1 MSDALTTYFNR
12 YAETALDQIH
22 KGLAAIDFYGEV
34 IDRLKNGIDISDS
47 VPEVK
52 RVGTKIALDTAQEML
67 ADYIK
72 RVEHIW
78 EIPKPLKEI
87 VTTKVFKHKER
98 LENLPR
104 YEVTHVFKLE
114 SGKITIRIST
124 ANRNHRLEINTD
136 HNAMKAAATISELEQ
151 YLTLAALSAKQ

>member
-1 MSDALTTYFNR
+1 MSDVLTTYFNR
-12 YAETALDQIH
+12 YAESALDQIH
-22 KGLAAIDFYGEV
+22 HGLAAIDFYGEV

-52 RVGTKIALDTAQEML
+52 RVGSKIALDTAQEML

-78 EIPKPLKEI
+78 DLPKPLKEI
-87 VTTKVFKHKER
+87 ATTKISKNKER

-104 YEVTHVFKLE
+104 YDVTYTFKLE
-114 SGKITIRIST
+114 SGKITIHIST
-124 ANRNHRLEINTD
+124 ANRNHRLEIDTD
-136 HNAMKAAATISELEQ
+136 HNTMKAAATVHELEQ
-151 YLTLAALSAKQ
+151 YMTLVTLST

>member
-12 YAETALDQIH
+12 YAESALDQIH
-22 KGLAAIDFYGEV
+22 HGLAAIDFYGEV
-34 IDRLKNGIDISDS
+34 IDRLNKGIDISDS

-52 RVGTKIALDTAQEML
+52 RVGSQIALDTAREML

-78 EIPKPLKEI
+78 DLPKPLKGI
-87 VTTKVFKHKER
+87 ATTKISKYKER

-104 YEVTHVFKLE
+104 YEVTHTFKLE
-114 SGKITIRIST
+114 SGKISINITT
-124 ANRNHRLEINTD
+124 ANRNHRLEIDTDRNT
-136 HNAMKAAATISELEQ
+136 MKAAATVNELEQ
-151 YLTLAALSAKQ
+151 YLTLAIISA

>member
-12 YAETALDQIH
+12 YAESALDQIH
-22 KGLAAIDFYGEV
+22 QGLAAIDFYGEV

-52 RVGTKIALDTAQEML
+52 RVGSKIALDTAQEML

-78 EIPKPLKEI
+78 DLPKPLKEI
-87 VTTKVFKHKER
+87 ATTKISKYKER

-104 YEVTHVFKLE
+104 YDIAHTFKLE
-114 SGKITIRIST
+114 SGKITILIST
-124 ANRNHRLEINTD
+124 ANRNHRLEIDTDRNT
-136 HNAMKAAATISELEQ
+136 MKSAATIHELEQ
-151 YLTLAALSAKQ
+151 YLTLAALST

>member
-1 MSDALTTYFNR
+1 MSNVLTTYFNR
-12 YAETALDQIH
+12 YAESALDQIH
-22 KGLAAIDFYGEV
+22 HGLAAIDFYGEV

-52 RVGTKIALDTAQEML
+52 NVGSKIALDTAQEML

-78 EIPKPLKEI
+78 DLPKPLKEI
-87 VTTKVFKHKER
+87 ATTKISKHKER

-104 YEVTHVFKLE
+104 YDVTHTFKLE
-114 SGKITIRIST
+114 SGKINILIST
-124 ANRNHRLEINTD
+124 ANRNHRLEIDTDRNT
-136 HNAMKAAATISELEQ
+136 MKAAATIHELEQ
-151 YLTLAALSAKQ
+151 YLTLAAISA

>member
-12 YAETALDQIH
+12 YAESALDQIH
-22 KGLAAIDFYGEV
+22 QGLAAIDFYGEV

-52 RVGTKIALDTAQEML
+52 RVGSKIALDTAQEML

-78 EIPKPLKEI
+78 DLPKPLKEI
-87 VTTKVFKHKER
+87 ATTKISKHKER

-104 YEVTHVFKLE
+104 YDVTHTFKLE
-114 SGKITIRIST
+114 SGKINILIST
-124 ANRNHRLEINTD
+124 ANRNHRLEIDTDRNT
-136 HNAMKAAATISELEQ
+136 MKAAATIHELEQ
-151 YLTLAALSAKQ
+151 YLTLAAISA

>member
-1 MSDALTTYFNR
+1 MSDVLTTYFNR
-12 YAETALDQIH
+12 YAESALDQIH
-22 KGLAAIDFYGEV
+22 HGIAAIDFSGEV

-52 RVGTKIALDTAQEML
+52 RVGSKIALDTAQEML

-78 EIPKPLKEI
+78 DLPKPLKEI
-87 VTTKVFKHKER
+87 ATTKISKNKER

-104 YEVTHVFKLE
+104 YDVTHTFKLE
-114 SGKITIRIST
+114 SGKINILIST
-124 ANRNHRLEINTD
+124 ANRNHRLEIDTDRNT
-136 HNAMKAAATISELEQ
+136 MKAAATIHELEQ
-151 YLTLAALSAKQ
+151 YLTLAAISA

>member
-1 MSDALTTYFNR
+1 MSDVLTTYFNR
-12 YAETALDQIH
+12 YAESALDQIH
-22 KGLAAIDFYGEV
+22 HGLAAIDFYGEV

-52 RVGTKIALDTAQEML
+52 RVGSKIALDTAQEML

-78 EIPKPLKEI
+78 DLPKPLKEI
-87 VTTKVFKHKER
+87 ATTKISKNKER

-104 YEVTHVFKLE
+104 YDVTHTFKLE
-114 SGKITIRIST
+114 SGKINILIST
-124 ANRNHRLEINTD
+124 ANRNHRLEIDTDRNT
-136 HNAMKAAATISELEQ
+136 MKAAATIHELEQ
-151 YLTLAALSAKQ
+151 YLTLALISA

>member
-1 MSDALTTYFNR
+1 MSDVLTTYFNR
-12 YAETALDQIH
+12 YAESALDQIH
-22 KGLAAIDFYGEV
+22 HGIAAIDFYGEV

-52 RVGTKIALDTAQEML
+52 RVGSKIALDTAQEML

-78 EIPKPLKEI
+78 DLPKPLKEI
-87 VTTKVFKHKER
+87 ATTKISKNKER

-104 YEVTHVFKLE
+104 YDVTHTFKLE
-114 SGKITIRIST
+114 SGKINILIST
-124 ANRNHRLEINTD
+124 ANRNHRIEIDTDRNT
-136 HNAMKAAATISELEQ
+136 MKAAATIHELEQ
-151 YLTLAALSAKQ
+151 YLTLALISA

>member
-1 MSDALTTYFNR
+1 MSDVLTTYFNR
-12 YAETALDQIH
+12 YAESALDQIH
-22 KGLAAIDFYGEV
+22 HGLAAIDFYGEV

-52 RVGTKIALDTAQEML
+52 RVGSKIALDTAQEML

-78 EIPKPLKEI
+78 DLPKPLKEI
-87 VTTKVFKHKER
+87 ATTKISKHKER

-104 YEVTHVFKLE
+104 YDVTHTFKLE
-114 SGKITIRIST
+114 SGKINILIST
-124 ANRNHRLEINTD
+124 ANRNHRLEIDTDRNT
-136 HNAMKAAATISELEQ
+136 MKAAATVHELEQ
-151 YLTLAALSAKQ
+151 YLTLAIISA

>member
-1 MSDALTTYFNR
+1 MSDVLTTYFNR
-12 YAETALDQIH
+12 YAESALDQIH
-22 KGLAAIDFYGEV
+22 HGLAAIDFYGEV

-52 RVGTKIALDTAQEML
+52 RVGSKIALDTAQEIL

-78 EIPKPLKEI
+78 DLPKPLKEI
-87 VTTKVFKHKER
+87 ATTKISKNKER

-104 YEVTHVFKLE
+104 YDVTHTFKLE
-114 SGKITIRIST
+114 SGKINILIST
-124 ANRNHRLEINTD
+124 ANRNHRLEIDTDRNT
-136 HNAMKAAATISELEQ
+136 MKAAATIHELEQ
-151 YLTLAALSAKQ
+151 YLTLAAISA

>member
-1 MSDALTTYFNR
+1 MSDVLTTYFNR
-12 YAETALDQIH
+12 YAESALDQIH
-22 KGLAAIDFYGEV
+22 QGLAAIDFYGEV

-52 RVGTKIALDTAQEML
+52 RVGSKIALDTAQEML

-78 EIPKPLKEI
+78 DLPKPLKEI
-87 VTTKVFKHKER
+87 ATTKISKHKER

-104 YEVTHVFKLE
+104 YDVTHTFKLE
-114 SGKITIRIST
+114 SGKINILIST
-124 ANRNHRLEINTD
+124 ANRNHRLEIDTDRNT
-136 HNAMKAAATISELEQ
+136 MKAAATIHELEQ
-151 YLTLAALSAKQ
+151 YLTLAAISA

>member
-1 MSDALTTYFNR
+1 MSDVLTTYFNR
-12 YAETALDQIH
+12 YAESALDQIH
-22 KGLAAIDFYGEV
+22 HGLAAIDFYGEV

-52 RVGTKIALDTAQEML
+52 RVGSKIALDTAQEML

-78 EIPKPLKEI
+78 DLPKPFKEI
-87 VTTKVFKHKER
+87 ATTKISKHKER

-104 YEVTHVFKLE
+104 YDVTHTFKLE
-114 SGKITIRIST
+114 SGKINILIST
-124 ANRNHRLEINTD
+124 ANRNHRLEIDTD
-136 HNAMKAAATISELEQ
+136 RNSMKAAATIHELEQ
-151 YLTLAALSAKQ
+151 YLTLAAISA

>member
-1 MSDALTTYFNR
+1 MSDVLTTYFNR
-12 YAETALDQIH
+12 YAESALDQIH
-22 KGLAAIDFYGEV
+22 HGLAAIDFYGEV

-52 RVGTKIALDTAQEML
+52 RVGSQIALDTAREML

-78 EIPKPLKEI
+78 DLPKPLKDI
-87 VTTKVFKHKER
+87 ATTKISKHKER

-104 YEVTHVFKLE
+104 YDVTHTFKLE
-114 SGKITIRIST
+114 SGKISINITT
-124 ANRNHRLEINTD
+124 ANRNHRLEIDTD
-136 HNAMKAAATISELEQ
+136 RNIMKAAATVHELEQ
-151 YLTLAALSAKQ
+151 YMTLVTLST

>member
-1 MSDALTTYFNR
+1 MSDVLTTYFNR
-12 YAETALDQIH
+12 YAESALDQIH
-22 KGLAAIDFYGEV
+22 HGLAAIDFYGEV

-52 RVGTKIALDTAQEML
+52 RVGSKIALDTAQEIL

-78 EIPKPLKEI
+78 DLPKPLKEI
-87 VTTKVFKHKER
+87 ATTKISKNKER

-104 YEVTHVFKLE
+104 YDVTHTFKLE
-114 SGKITIRIST
+114 SGKISINITT
-124 ANRNHRLEINTD
+124 ANRNHRLEIDTD
-136 HNAMKAAATISELEQ
+136 RNAMKAAATVNELEQ
-151 YLTLAALSAKQ
+151 YLTLAAISA

>member
-1 MSDALTTYFNR
+1 MSDVLTTYFNR
-12 YAETALDQIH
+12 YAESALDQIH
-22 KGLAAIDFYGEV
+22 HGLAAIDFYGEV

-52 RVGTKIALDTAQEML
+52 RVGSKIALDTAQEML

-78 EIPKPLKEI
+78 DLPKPLKEI
-87 VTTKVFKHKER
+87 ATTKISKHKER

-104 YEVTHVFKLE
+104 YDVTHTFKLE
-114 SGKITIRIST
+114 SGKINILIST
-124 ANRNHRLEINTD
+124 ANRNHRLEIDTDRNT
-136 HNAMKAAATISELEQ
+136 MKAAATIHELEQ
-151 YLTLAALSAKQ
+151 YLTLALISA

>member
-12 YAETALDQIH
+12 YAESALDQIH
-22 KGLAAIDFYGEV
+22 HGLAAIDFYGEI
-34 IDRLKNGIDISDS
+34 IDRLNKGIDISDS

-52 RVGTKIALDTAQEML
+52 RVGTQIALDTAREML
-67 ADYIK
+67 SDYIK

-78 EIPKPLKEI
+78 DLPKPLKDI
-87 VTTKVFKHKER
+87 ATTKISKHKER

-104 YEVTHVFKLE
+104 YDVTHTFKLE
-114 SGKITIRIST
+114 SGKISINITT

-136 HNAMKAAATISELEQ
+136 QNIMKAAATINELEQ
-151 YLTLAALSAKQ
+151 YLTLTQLST